1 MANIL
6 QSLSGTVAAGV
17 VLTVIVAFI
26 IYVVN

>member
-6 QSLSGTVAAGV
+6 QSLSGTVAVGV
-17 VLTVIVAFI
+17 VLTVIVAVI